1 MQQIEKSCSKLIAK
15 IEECDIITKQAKAER
30 QRLRTKRGDM
40 AQLVERRVRNAK
52 ARGSNPLI
60 STKNLAILCNGVA
73 RFFLQGDLAQLFELR
88 TRRLPCEPL
97 RADAC
102 AITKASRSAF
112 YESPY
117 LHQSEYKLNPLNLYS
132 FFMLFGGGLKFY
144 DAIKRLVDKYACNFV
159 VTRNSR

>member
-15 IEECDIITKQAKAER
+15 IEDCDIITKQAKAER

-73 RFFLQGDLAQLFELR
+73 RFFFTRGFSAIIQIAHTAFAVR
-88 TRRLPCEPL
+88 TP
-97 RADAC
+97 A
-102 AITKASRSAF
+102 
-112 YESPY
+112 
-117 LHQSEYKLNPLNLYS
+117 
-132 FFMLFGGGLKFY
+132 G
-144 DAIKRLVDKYACNFV
+144 
-159 VTRNSR
+159 

>member
-1 MQQIEKSCSKLIAK
+1 MNKNRFCNKMQQIEKSCSKLIAK
-15 IEECDIITKQAKAER
+15 IEECDIITKQAKAEK

-60 STKNLAILCNGVA
+60 STKISQSYVMGW
-73 RFFLQGDLAQLFELR
+73 RDFFLQGDLAQLFKLR

-117 LHQSEYKLNPLNLYS
+117 LHHTQIIRTLKTNRSSYYFYK
-132 FFMLFGGGLKFY
+132 GLLWRK
-144 DAIKRLVDKYACNFV
+144 I
-159 VTRNSR
+159 TEITP